1 MKKIFTLVAAVMVS
15 AVSFAQSF
23 NFSDFEEKAYEE
35 KTVVNGLTINGA
47 SGAAITIDANSKTVD
62 DVQYTRRLKFGGSGS
77 KDSRNISF
85 DVAGAGV
92 LKLIA
97 TSSSSSADR
106 TATVLLGENSLGDID
121 AKGGVVA
128 AKTVNVTG
136 AGTITIFANGGGVN
150 LYLVEFTSGTTGVK
164 TTFFAGEDG
173 ATYDLQGVKVG
184 ADYKGVVVKN
194 GKKFVK

>member
-106 TATVLLGENSLGDID
+106 TATVLLG
-121 AKGGVVA
+121 
-128 AKTVNVTG
+128 
-136 AGTITIFANGGGVN
+136 
-150 LYLVEFTSGTTGVK
+150 
-164 TTFFAGEDG
+164 
-173 ATYDLQGVKVG
+173 
-184 ADYKGVVVKN
+184 
-194 GKKFVK
+194 